1 MCGLYMTDQI
11 VFSFFIDS
19 LLGVSFSAKVG
30 ECLSDG
36 SFGYDLKRLSSTIL
50 RNFDITYSDVELQ
63 LISLADELTH
73 KSLLKSLSKKH
84 SSLDALLSEKDQTF
98 FKSYVRKYID
108 QRLVSIIE
116 LCRENSIPLFFVNS
130 RGFINSEHLLF
141 SHDYGQARYHFNW
154 SEEGLLYALK
164 INVGTEILDLQ
175 QTSTIV
181 LTDEPAFLIYQNRL
195 ISVQG
200 VNGNKL
206 RPFLKDQHI
215 HIRQDIQKKY
225 FETFVYGLLARS
237 PVEALGF
244 RVTEKHEAPGAIL
257 KLTLDWQNDPVLIP
271 RFKYRSK
278 EIPAD
283 YGLPRL
289 VSIDTGSHP
298 PSFELEHR
306 HRDHEEGAKNLLLS
320 LGLVKKGASGYL
332 IPQADDSPA
341 DPAFRLVDF
350 MRKNLHALESYPFTI
365 RQETNENYN
374 FSHPKLDI
382 QQRKNN
388 DWFDLDIIIEVGDYH
403 IPFKQ
408 IRIAILSG
416 EKRFILPDGSHFI
429 IPDEWFSELPAIA
442 IFGEIHGSLV
452 KLHKMHHLG
461 LMQNH
466 SSGRRSGSSEELIK
480 RFFSHAGK
488 VKLEKNQVLREYQKT
503 GVQWL
508 SGLQHEKYGGI
519 LADDMGL
526 GKTLQVLTQI
536 QLVKESAGLQ
546 LSPAPLPSCT
556 LIVVPVSLLH
566 NWENEISKFSFDLS
580 VYRMTGTN
588 RNNDPDFLNQF
599 DIVLTTYGILRNDIE
614 NLQRCDFRY
623 FILDE
628 SQSIKN
634 SRSQVHRA
642 ARQINAAHRVAMTG
656 TPVENSLTDLWAQFA
671 VVNPGLLGSE
681 KWFRSQFLQSDGVRD
696 DQIQQN
702 ILKQIIRPFILRR
715 TKETVAPELPPV
727 NSQVLYCD
735 PTSEQETVYEEIKS
749 EVRNYLLSLKESGE
763 GKRSSIVILSSL
775 TRLRLIS
782 NHPLLSIDDY
792 TGGSGKTNEILNRIQ
807 QVVDANHKVLV
818 FSQFVKHLELLSKE
832 LLKLDIRFTSLTGQD
847 NSRTRETN
855 INAFESGT
863 DIKVFLIS
871 LKAGG
876 TGLNLTA
883 ADYVFLLDPWWN
895 PAVEEQ
901 AISRAHRIGQTKPVF
916 VYRFITTGT
925 LEEKI
930 IKLQDK
936 KRDTADLFVNN
947 NALSVSD
954 VSQVLELLKGAR
966 SSKLDVRRKSEDK
979 C

>member
-1 MCGLYMTDQI
+1 MTDQV

-30 ECLSDG
+30 ERMSDG
-36 SFGYDLKRLSSTIL
+36 SFGYDLKRLSSSTL
-50 RNFDITYSDVELQ
+50 RNYDLKYSDIELKI
-63 LISLADELTH
+63 ISLADELTH
-73 KSLLKSLSKKH
+73 KSLLKNFSKKH
-84 SSLDALLSEKDQTF
+84 SSLDNLLSEKNPAFLKT
-98 FKSYVRKYID
+98 YIRKYID

-130 RGFINSEHLLF
+130 RGFINSKPLLF
-141 SHDYGQARYHFNW
+141 TKERGNARYHFNW
-154 SEEGLLYALK
+154 SEEDLLYALK
-164 INVGTEILDLQ
+164 ISVGSEMLDLQ
-175 QTSTIV
+175 QTNTIV
-181 LTDEPAFLIYQNRL
+181 LTDEPAFLIHQNNI

-206 RPFLKDQHI
+206 RPFLKKEHI

-225 FETFVYGLLARS
+225 FETFVYGLLSRS
-237 PVEALGF
+237 PVEAHGF
-244 RVTEKHEAPGAIL
+244 SVTEKHEAPEAIL

-283 YGLPRL
+283 YSLPRL
-289 VSIDTGSHP
+289 VSIDTGRHP
-298 PSFELEHR
+298 PSFELEYR
-306 HRDHEEGAKNLLLS
+306 HKDHEEGAKNLLLS
-320 LGLVKKGASGYL
+320 LGLVEKGASGYL
-332 IPQADDSPA
+332 IPQADDSPI

-350 MRKNLHALESYPFTI
+350 MRKNLSALKSYPFTI

-374 FSHPKLDI
+374 FSHPKLEI
-382 QQRKNN
+382 KQHENN
-388 DWFDLDIIIEVGDYH
+388 DWFDLDIIIEVGEYR
-403 IPFKQ
+403 IPFRQ

-442 IFGEIHGSLV
+442 IFGEIHGELV

-466 SSGRRSGSSEELIK
+466 SSGKRSVSSEELIK
-480 RFFSHAGK
+480 RFFSHAGQP
-488 VKLEKNQVLREYQKT
+488 KLENNRILRPYQKT
-503 GVQWL
+503 GVHWL

-526 GKTLQVLTQI
+526 GKTLQILTQI
-536 QLVKESAGLQ
+536 KLVKESVDLQ
-546 LSPAPLPSCT
+546 PTHTLLPSCT
-556 LIVVPVSLLH
+556 LIVVPVSVLH

-580 VYRMTGTN
+580 VYRMTGAN
-588 RNNDPDFLNQF
+588 RKNDADFLNQF

-614 NLQRCDFRY
+614 SLQKYDFLY

-634 SRSQVHRA
+634 SGSQVHRA

-681 KWFRSQFLQSDGVRD
+681 KWFRSQFLQLDKDRD
-696 DQIQQN
+696 DQIQQK

-715 TKETVAPELPPV
+715 TKETVAPELPQV

-735 PTSEQETVYEEIKS
+735 PTSEQQTVYEKIKS

-763 GKRSSIVILSSL
+763 GKKSSINILSSL

-782 NHPLLSIDDY
+782 NHPALSIDDY
-792 TGGSGKTNEILNRIQ
+792 TGDSGKTNEILNRIQ

-818 FSQFVKHLELLSKE
+818 FSQFVKHLKLLSKE
-832 LLKLDIRFTSLTGQD
+832 LLKLNIRFTSLTGQD
-847 NSRTRETN
+847 NSKTRETN

-936 KRDTADLFVNN
+936 KRETADLFVNN

-954 VSQVLELLKGAR
+954 VNQVLELLSEA
-966 SSKLDVRRKSEDK
+966 SSA
-979 C
+979 